1 MITTNL
7 ITFEVHFLNSTETL
21 ICNTSNNSLNEL
33 TNYLIG
39 QKYIFNKVK
48 EYSKKDSKFKQCNKQ
63 RFIDCINYKT
73 ELMQLLKF

>member
-33 TNYLIG
+33 TSYLKE
-39 QKYIFNKVK
+39 QNYIFAKVK
-48 EYSKKDSKFKQCNKQ
+48 EYSKKDSKFKATTKQ
-63 RFIDCINYKT
+63 RFINFINHKT
-73 ELMQLLKF
+73 ELMQIFKF

>member
-21 ICNTSNNSLNEL
+21 IFNTSNNSLDEL
-33 TNYLIG
+33 TGYLRE
-39 QKYIFNKVK
+39 QNHIFAKAT
-48 EYSKKDSKFKQCNKQ
+48 EYSKKDSKFKVTNKQ
-63 RFIDCINYKT
+63 RFIDCINHKT